1 MISLLF
7 LGILCVICSCSF
19 PSAFYDQSRNVIENS
34 QICKSIMIAYNTSNF
49 HSFIRQPKINEWKF
63 CGPQSIRNIRST
75 IFILMDVDCI
85 VLLHE
90 SKVSLES
97 LWYYY
102 IFFSLPTKHLMKFH
116 YEKSHSHS
124 HSLSHYFFLLVHS
137 RPLHYF
143 ISNYVQREKKRVN
156 TIQQWKRR
164 ESDFLAFF

>member
-1 MISLLF
+1 MLLF
-7 LGILCVICSCSF
+7 FGILCVICSCSF

-49 HSFIRQPKINEWKF
+49 HSFIRQAKINEWKF
-63 CGPQSIRNIRST
+63 CGPQSIRNIHST

-124 HSLSHYFFLLVHS
+124 HSLSLIISFFS
-137 RPLHYF
+137 CIRDPSI
-143 ISNYVQREKKRVN
+143 ISYLTMYSGKK
-156 TIQQWKRR
+156 
-164 ESDFLAFF
+164 SA